1 MAVSLKI
8 PKFAVM
14 FNDSFIYI
22 QMKTLRLL
30 FVAFVLM
37 TAMPISAQRI
47 QVVDK
52 EGNGIPLA
60 YVLTEDGNYI
70 GSTDMDGVLAD
81 VKGAER
87 VAVTHVAYRPKLVTV
102 SSLQGGRV
110 SLDDLDYGIAEV
122 VITPKPYVY
131 VEIYYRVYVYRN
143 DSLGYFHCGVMP
155 NAYDIKKKKF
165 EHGSFHSNYVEY
177 YSKLGV
183 AITWSA
189 RAMSNRAGEV
199 RMTSAPNKDKM
210 KKQYYVTTDDSNPDH
225 WVFRNP
231 EGRVGQLVRNGD
243 QLRTTLDAG
252 KIQMY
257 ANKVKGESSKLKK
270 REDIGYN
277 YQFTLIGNYKD
288 DVKDAD
294 FTDFIME
301 IDHWEYTDKK
311 GPAKYIIESYA
322 TERGYITKDEWKEKN
337 KELKAQFKHATTL
350 QDMEAYERQYNIP
363 ALPSAVRQALS
374 KLKHL

>member
-1 MAVSLKI
+1 
-8 PKFAVM
+8 
-14 FNDSFIYI
+14 
-22 QMKTLRLL
+22 
-30 FVAFVLM
+30 
-37 TAMPISAQRI
+37 
-47 QVVDK
+47 
-52 EGNGIPLA
+52 
-60 YVLTEDGNYI
+60 
-70 GSTDMDGVLAD
+70 
-81 VKGAER
+81 
-87 VAVTHVAYRPKLVTV
+87 
-102 SSLQGGRV
+102 
-110 SLDDLDYGIAEV
+110 
-122 VITPKPYVY
+122 
-131 VEIYYRVYVYRN
+131 
-143 DSLGYFHCGVMP
+143 
-155 NAYDIKKKKF
+155 
-165 EHGSFHSNYVEY
+165 
-177 YSKLGV
+177 
-183 AITWSA
+183 
-189 RAMSNRAGEV
+189 
-199 RMTSAPNKDKM
+199 M

-277 YQFTLIGNYKD
+277 YQYTLIGNYKD

>member
-1 MAVSLKI
+1 
-8 PKFAVM
+8 M

-37 TAMPISAQRI
+37 TAMPISAQRL

-87 VAVTHVAYRPKLVTV
+87 VAVTHVAYRPKLVNV
-102 SSLQGGRV
+102 ASLQGGRV
-110 SLDDLDYGIAEV
+110 SLDDLDYDIAEV

-131 VEIYYRVYVYRN
+131 VETYYRVYVYRN

-155 NAYDIKKKKF
+155 NAYDIKKKKL
-165 EHGSFHSNYVEY
+165 EHGSFNSNYIEY

-277 YQFTLIGNYKD
+277 YQYTLIGNYKD